1 MKVLTPAS
9 INARTAASKLTG
21 SRTLRH
27 QYLASSAF
35 GPTRSP
41 VTEEY
46 IGRPAARVSSP
57 LRAYTRSASIGSIA
71 GL

>member
-1 MKVLTPAS
+1 M
-9 INARTAASKLTG
+9 
-21 SRTLRH
+21 
-27 QYLASSAF
+27 AF

-46 IGRPAARVSSP
+46 IGSAAARISRS
-57 LRAYTRSASIGSIA
+57 RNKRTRSAPIGSIA